1 VYDPILARFLSPDP
15 YVQMPETP
23 GGFNRY
29 AYCLNNP
36 LIYTDP
42 SGEFIFTVLAAIFAP
57 PLLPLAIAADIGG
70 TTNLL
75 SNANNID
82 NFSQGLAYY
91 GIGAAAGA
99 ISAGVGAGVNT
110 VLAGGSFWAG
120 VMGTSTVVSTGF
132 ASGFVSGA
140 AGGFAGGFASGFGNA
155 AMDPSNKFN
164 DMMLKGLDL
173 GWKGAIGGSVLGGI
187 AGGIDAVKNNRN
199 FWTGADKQYGVFYLK
214 NNGEWAFEPAK
225 NVINNDI
232 KMTEVDK
239 SIGII
244 KERSVYSTDLNR
256 VMNSDG
262 SLNLPKTAGRIG
274 HALDLSNVQPG
285 DYTSFWGYRWN
296 HQPITKINHLFHHRS
311 VTGWK
316 DFFIFW

>member
-1 VYDPILARFLSPDP
+1 
-15 YVQMPETP
+15 
-23 GGFNRY
+23 
-29 AYCLNNP
+29 
-36 LIYTDP
+36 
-42 SGEFIFTVLAAIFAP
+42 
-57 PLLPLAIAADIGG
+57 
-70 TTNLL
+70 LL

-173 GWKGAIGGSVLGGI
+173 GWKGAIGGAVLGGI
-187 AGGIDAVKNNRN
+187 AGGIDAVKNDRN

-225 NVINNDI
+225 NANSNDI
-232 KMTEVDK
+232 RITEIDK
-239 SIGII
+239 LKGVKI
-244 KERSVYSTDLNR
+244 ERSYYSTDLNQIT
-256 VMNSDG
+256 NSG
-262 SLNLPKTAGRIG
+262 GTLNLPKSAGQIG
-274 HALDLSNVQPG
+274 YGDLSSLQYSRHTNFYG
-285 DYTSFWGYRWN
+285 FRWN
-296 HQPITKINHLFHHRS
+296 HQPITKIRHLFYRRS